1 MLLEVMSDYSALET
15 IVVLGIVAIALVYVL
30 RRVIK
35 TTRGKGD
42 CGCGCGKNC
51 KSHAKPGKEY

>member
-1 MLLEVMSDYSALET
+1 MTRSTLLET
-15 IVVLGIVAIALVYVL
+15 IVVFGIVAIALLYVL
-30 RRVIK
+30 WRVVK

-51 KSHAKPGKEY
+51 QCKKKTGKEF

>member
-1 MLLEVMSDYSALET
+1 MTTSTLIQT
-15 IVVLGIVAIALVYVL
+15 IVVLGIVAVALVYVL

-35 TTRGKGD
+35 TSRGNGD

-51 KSHAKPGKEY
+51 KCKNHH